1 MIKRI
6 FDVVFSIIALIVLS
20 PLFAAASLIIK
31 IDSKGPVFF
40 LQERVG
46 RNFRPF
52 KIYKFRSMRTDVKK
66 KGALITV
73 GGDERITRF
82 GRILRRYK
90 MDELPQLLN
99 VLKGDMSLVGPR
111 PEVRQYVQLF
121 KGEYEKLLRIRP
133 GITDPASMKF
143 SEEEGVLAGTADWE
157 EDYVRRILPEKI
169 RLSLRYVEKNSLLT
183 DLKIIFQ
190 TVFRITKT
198 KRHHLR
204 ASETQKDERK
214 SESYL

>member
-1 MIKRI
+1 MAKRI
-6 FDVVFSIIALIVLS
+6 FDIVFSIVALIILS
-20 PLFAAASLIIK
+20 PLFVAASVIIK
-31 IDSKGPVFF
+31 LDSKGPVFF

-52 KIYKFRSMRTDVKK
+52 KIYKFRSMRADVKR
-66 KGALITV
+66 KGALITI
-73 GGDERITRF
+73 GGDQRITRF
-82 GRILRRYK
+82 GRVLRRYK

-111 PEVRQYVQLF
+111 PEVRRYVRIY
-121 KGEYEKLLRIRP
+121 KEEYSHLLRMRP
-133 GITDPASMKF
+133 GITDPASIKF
-143 SEEEGVLAGTADWE
+143 SEEERVLAGTADWE

-169 RLSLRYVEKNSLLT
+169 RLSLRYAEKNSLLT

-190 TVFRITKT
+190 TFFRITRT
-198 KRHHLR
+198 DRHHLR
-204 ASETQKDERK
+204 AAETQKNERK